1 MYFFDKKVIYLVW
14 NVEDGQVKG
23 VGTVRFLVVDQI
35 CRIEITITNCGTV
48 TGTYPIYLLSG
59 DMRSIFGEI
68 TLSSGRGEFYLK
80 CDTDML
86 GDQKFRYKN
95 ITGILIDLK
104 TEGTL
109 EQRWLPESIE
119 DLETTLPKQ
128 SERKI
133 AKNPVEAKVSQPSN
147 SKKEIG
153 IHSNKW
159 HQLCTIYPIVHPFE
173 EGRAYL
179 SIEPRDFVIL
189 QEQYQP
195 LVNNSFLLHGFYHY
209 KYLLLGRRKQGRGYE
224 YYLGVPGIYY
234 EKEKAAAIY
243 YGFERFESL
252 KSPAKEGD
260 FGYYMKRVQI

>member
-104 TEGTL
+104 TEGK
-109 EQRWLPESIE
+109 II
-119 DLETTLPKQ
+119 KQ
-128 SERKI
+128 
-133 AKNPVEAKVSQPSN
+133 V
-147 SKKEIG
+147 
-153 IHSNKW
+153 
-159 HQLCTIYPIVHPFE
+159 T
-173 EGRAYL
+173 
-179 SIEPRDFVIL
+179 
-189 QEQYQP
+189 
-195 LVNNSFLLHGFYHY
+195 
-209 KYLLLGRRKQGRGYE
+209 
-224 YYLGVPGIYY
+224 
-234 EKEKAAAIY
+234 
-243 YGFERFESL
+243 
-252 KSPAKEGD
+252 
-260 FGYYMKRVQI
+260 